1 MNSAKQ
7 SVMQLRARRG
17 VKRPC
22 EARKDMNFGMGFKH
36 LGVKNG
42 GEAQTMETQP
52 SL

>member
-22 EARKDMNFGMGFKH
+22 EANKDMNFGMGFKH
-36 LGVKNG
+36 LGVKNRG
-42 GEAQTMETQP
+42 KP
-52 SL
+52 KP